1 MKASMQRLQ
10 WQTRKLPVPQRGL
23 KSPEHRIARADP
35 ALPNEHVDDLVM
47 IGMQGGTCLDVGP
60 ARGHGVPGQHTLR
73 RFGDLSAGG
82 CPQRCRDAGAI
93 GITRTAAGKL
103 ASTEPV

>member
-1 MKASMQRLQ
+1 MQRLQ

-35 ALPNEHVDDLVM
+35 ALPNEHVDDRVM

-60 ARGHGVPGQHTLR
+60 ARGMASPVSAPFAASAICLRAAARTL
-73 RFGDLSAGG
+73 
-82 CPQRCRDAGAI
+82 P
-93 GITRTAAGKL
+93 
-103 ASTEPV
+103 